1 MLGLFA
7 YLTKMAMTKVTMG
20 IRFRKTTE
28 YAALV
33 ICRP

>member
-1 MLGLFA
+1 LFA
-7 YLTKMAMTKVTMG
+7 YLTKIAMAKVTMG

-33 ICRP
+33 TCRP